1 MIEQS
6 IPVTDDASIHAI
18 EEPTPTPQAAHAFF
32 FSDYPIDPP
41 LITGRWQHPVSIGPS
56 PPAPASASS
65 SSAKTQREDSSL
77 VSTPSTFAREAQ
89 HAAMEPPPA
98 PLQPQQQQPPLPS
111 PPSPELLA
119 RVDDDVK
126 EYLLYR
132 G

>member
-1 MIEQS
+1 
-6 IPVTDDASIHAI
+6 
-18 EEPTPTPQAAHAFF
+18 
-32 FSDYPIDPP
+32 
-41 LITGRWQHPVSIGPS
+41 
-56 PPAPASASS
+56 
-65 SSAKTQREDSSL
+65 
-77 VSTPSTFAREAQ
+77 
-89 HAAMEPPPA
+89 MEPPPA